1 MHAQKY
7 VRKGLRPAMNHLDCK
22 HWFPRQSQRGG
33 PCQHNGD
40 TRTTRRVHKR
50 TRRSHC
56 LNGLLI
62 TSLLKST
69 SYNLSQRKQ
78 RVDNGC
84 SIDAP
89 LPVFV
94 RQRKQFAPSGGR
106 NACADRVWRAL
117 TRGLPCL
124 HGFQLVCGKISWCS
138 NNGRASNDALKN
150 NKKNTL
156 KTLIYWESPD
166 VNFRFSNLSTVFSNV
181 RASSSSQLP
190 QKSTLRWFFGFEEK
204 FSHSSY

>member
-106 NACADRVWRAL
+106 NACAGRVWRAL
-117 TRGLPCL
+117 TRG
-124 HGFQLVCGKISWCS
+124 
-138 NNGRASNDALKN
+138 GRENC
-150 NKKNTL
+150 
-156 KTLIYWESPD
+156 
-166 VNFRFSNLSTVFSNV
+166 FRAADFTRPFILLDLLTNRKSHCCFNLSLFSNP
-181 RASSSSQLP
+181 R
-190 QKSTLRWFFGFEEK
+190 EEG
-204 FSHSSY
+204 